1 MTDRRLVPRLEHGT
15 GYWYITDPQHPDYV
29 DLEADS
35 PDTDEEVIAGG
46 THHVVT
52 LQGNQPLSQTEPI
65 LPAIE
70 AAAAEGASIPTD
82 IPPIASISHAL
93 TMSGTQIGT
102 TTAGNAL
109 QPINVINTGNALKGH
124 PPAPFNGDRKK
135 SKGFLLVF
143 KLYQGLNCRNN
154 AMSNPYNRVV
164 TALTFIEGDAI
175 DSWKGDQL
183 ERLNDCVARGYIES
197 DKTHW
202 DEFEEAFKKVFT
214 NTNEKSEAYQEL
226 TCLKQGDNLNT
237 FITEFKC
244 LVKLAGI
251 DTDSHGVIELFK
263 GGLKSGLTKSIIGS
277 PGFDPLNPWP
287 TLEQWIT
294 AAHAQHI
301 KWKMMQQYNQVKDN
315 KRKALYKAFRINRKQ
330 PGGGQCITSQGGDAM
345 DINAVTTTNITEAQ
359 KAELMKNNQC
369 FYCQKKGHRAK
380 DCFKKKHDN
389 QERSNTSRT
398 SGQINNTK
406 STPDMTKE
414 EIVSF
419 LKENMDTINEDTCLS
434 IADSLI
440 PSDFVQ
446 ALE

>member
-1 MTDRRLVPRLEHGT
+1 MIPRLEHGT

-29 DLEADS
+29 DLGADS

-52 LQGNQPLSQTEPI
+52 LQGSQPLSQTEPI
-65 LPAIE
+65 LPAIK

-82 IPPIASISHAL
+82 IPPIASTSHAP

-102 TTAGNAL
+102 TTTGNAP
-109 QPINVINTGNALKGH
+109 QPINLINTGNALKGH
-124 PPAPFNGDRKK
+124 PPAPFDGDRKK
-135 SKGFLLVF
+135 SKGFLLAF
-143 KLYQGLNCRNN
+143 KLYQGLNRGND

-164 TALTFIEGDAI
+164 TALTFIEGDAVN
-175 DSWKGDQL
+175 SWKGDQL
-183 ERLNDCVARGYIES
+183 EKLNDHVAGGYIES

-202 DEFEEAFKKVFT
+202 DEFEEAFKKAFT

-226 TCLKQGDNLNT
+226 TRLKQGDNLDT
-237 FITEFKC
+237 FITEFKR
-244 LVKLAGI
+244 LIKLAGI
-251 DTDSHGVIELFK
+251 NTDSHGVIELFK
-263 GGLKSGLTKSIIGS
+263 GGLKSGLTKSIISS

-294 AAHAQHI
+294 AVHAQHI
-301 KWKMMQQYNQVKDN
+301 KWKMAQQYSQAKEN
-315 KRKALYKAFRINRKQ
+315 KRQALYKAFGVNRKQ
-330 PGGGQCITSQGGDAM
+330 PGGGRCTTSQGGDAM
-345 DINAVTTTNITEAQ
+345 DVDAVTTTNITEAQ

-419 LKENMDTINEDTCLS
+419 LKDNMDTIDKDTHLS